1 MTLLG
6 AILRKV
12 RSKESVNKKYTSPP
26 PEIDYTL
33 LQKKKLKKKV
43 NKGPRIRA
51 IVDSSSP
58 YFNELQMYRSL
69 PEWKRRIHNLYTDNT
84 RILFA
89 ITNTYLSGGKVDSHW
104 TEMAPQRKQYYTNR
118 AHKYEKINRENKEIY
133 KLITKTRPRVV
144 PTSVLEKE
152 WSLNKHTII
161 HTAKNPFI
169 LFPVRRRET
178 FEDVAFEP
186 PDGVQR
192 PRAYITLQMR
202 NAAIIGTIVVELFT
216 DVCPATCRLFLE
228 LLDGDGLG
236 HGYVGTQF
244 FR

>member
-89 ITNTYLSGGKVDSHW
+89 ITNTYLSG
-104 TEMAPQRKQYYTNR
+104 
-118 AHKYEKINRENKEIY
+118 
-133 KLITKTRPRVV
+133 RPRVV